1 MNIAIAIGIIGVLVT
16 AGLLYWIS
24 QLQAQIRGSAAQL
37 SAARAQADA
46 LQGTIR
52 DLQAAAA
59 SRPDPRPERV
69 SNTPDL
75 QGPLTQAEALAE
87 ELDSTVDQALA
98 DMGTANTLARASGQR
113 VMDGYTLMR
122 QANSEI
128 TRLGSSLD
136 RARGDLETLACQSA
150 KINGLVSSIT
160 QISEQTNLLALNAA
174 IEAARAGEAGRGFA
188 VVADEVRKLAEQARK
203 ASEQIGQIAGQ
214 LSTTSKDAAD
224 ALKDTDSVVQSGLA
238 VAASAQAAMEEIQ
251 AGAKQRIEVVGQVT
265 AAINHKKELGGRIRQ
280 ALDQIQAL
288 VARQQG

>member
-1 MNIAIAIGIIGVLVT
+1 MNIAVAIGIIGTLIA
-16 AGLLYWIS
+16 AGLIHRVR
-24 QLQAQIRGSAAQL
+24 QLQAQIGAAAAQL
-37 SAARAQADA
+37 SEARARTDS
-46 LQGTIR
+46 LQDTIR
-52 DLQAAAA
+52 DLQAAA
-59 SRPDPRPERV
+59 SRPDPRHEV
-69 SNTPDL
+69 ISNIPDML
-75 QGPLTQAEALAE
+75 GPISQAEALSD
-87 ELDSTVDQALA
+87 ELGSTVNQALA

-113 VMDGYTLMR
+113 VMDGYTLMK

-203 ASEQIGQIAGQ
+203 ASDQIGQIAGQ
-214 LSTTSKDAAD
+214 LSATSKDAAE

-251 AGAKQRIEVVGQVT
+251 AGAKQRIEVVGQIT
-265 AAINHKKELGGRIRQ
+265 AAINHKKELGSRIK
-280 ALDQIQAL
+280 DVVIQLRGLA
-288 VARQQG
+288 AH

>member
-1 MNIAIAIGIIGVLVT
+1 MNIAIAIGIIGALVI
-16 AGLLYWIS
+16 AALLYWVR
-24 QLQAQIRGSAAQL
+24 QLQAQIGTAAAQL
-37 SAARAQADA
+37 SDARARADS
-46 LQGTIR
+46 LQDTVR
-52 DLQAAAA
+52 DLQAAA
-59 SRPDPRPERV
+59 SRPDPRHEVV
-69 SNTPDL
+69 SNTPDML
-75 QGPLTQAEALAE
+75 GPIAQAEALSD
-87 ELDSTVDQALA
+87 ELGSTVDQALA

-113 VMDGYTLMR
+113 VMDGYTLMK

-203 ASEQIGQIAGQ
+203 ASDQIGQIAGQ
-214 LSTTSKDAAD
+214 LSATSKDAAD
-224 ALKDTDSVVQSGLA
+224 ALKDTDTVVQSGLA

-251 AGAKQRIEVVGQVT
+251 AGAKQRIEVVGQIT
-265 AAINHKKELGGRIRQ
+265 AAINHKKELGSRIK
-280 ALDQIQAL
+280 DVVIQLRGLA
-288 VARQQG
+288 AH